1 MTTITLNNP
10 IIEQK
15 YTSSEI
21 KQKFLYFIQ
30 TELKEDKINL
40 YEIDVLDLP
49 EKVLKTYDNF
59 EDINFI
65 KR

>member
-10 IIEQK
+10 IIEEK

-21 KQKFLYFIQ
+21 RQKFLYFIQ
-30 TELKEDKINL
+30 KELKEEKVNL
-40 YEIDVLDLP
+40 YEISVSDLP